1 MRSLFAA
8 LSLTTLALA
17 ATPVLAQ
24 DAAATSTAPVRAR
37 EGAQLLSADGH
48 RMGRIVH
55 VTDRAVSITVGSRFV
70 FVPIATLTDGNSA
83 RVTTSLT
90 RDQIRAL
97 R

>member
-1 MRSLFAA
+1 MRSLFVA
-8 LSLTTLALA
+8 LSLTTAVLA
-17 ATPVLAQ
+17 ATAPASAQ
-24 DAAATSTAPVRAR
+24 EAAHVNVR

-55 VTDRAVSITVGSRFV
+55 VTDRSVSITLGTRFV
-70 FVPIATLTDGNSA
+70 FVPIATLTEGNTA

-90 RDQIRAL
+90 REQIRAL